1 MANYFRATHSLWG
14 PRLSL
19 NSGEFRPE
27 LLSSLDR
34 FLVTIDNFDRGTDRT
49 DFPMVHPHDAVT
61 EQEMCIRDS
70 LYAEARLLDEVRYRD
85 WLGMLTADAVYWM
98 PCNGDGVD
106 PTREVTLV
114 YDNFARLSDR
124 VDRLTSGVAHAQSPP
139 SKTKRLISNVQ
150 IDRAEEDAATVLSG
164 FILYELRRGKERIF
178 AGRYEHRL
186 SLIHI

>member
-1 MANYFRATHSLWG
+1 MT
-14 PRLSL
+14 RLS
-19 NSGEFRPE
+19 RPE
-27 LLSSLDR
+27 AED
-34 FLVTIDNFDRGTDRT
+34 I
-49 DFPMVHPHDAVT
+49 
-61 EQEMCIRDS
+61 

-178 AGRYEHRL
+178 AGRYEHRMSFEDGRWKIAAKKTVL
-186 SLIHI
+186 VNNDEVIDNLTFIV